1 MANRQE
7 MSASAAE
14 TSGASFSQVSRS
26 YSYYVLGLLSLV
38 YVFNFIDRQVLA
50 MLVQPI
56 KDEFGVSDTAMGLLA
71 GFAFVV
77 FYTFAG
83 IPIARW
89 ADRGSRRTIITL
101 AVTLWSAMTA
111 ASGLVRS
118 FAQLALARVL
128 VGVGEAG
135 GSPPAH
141 SLISDYFPPERR
153 ATALSIY
160 AWGVYIG
167 AAIAFLGGGYL
178 TQYFGWRTAFIAVG
192 LPGILLALLVRLTI
206 REVPR
211 GFSEGGRAPI
221 PATPFGTVLRF
232 LATRRSF
239 VLIMLASSVQ
249 SLSGYGVI
257 TWGPTFLLRV
267 HDMSWVEI
275 GWKLGWLVGLTGCAG
290 AYLGG
295 KITDTLGARDARWN
309 MRLPAIESV
318 LGVPF
323 LIGFVLLADAD
334 LALLSFAP
342 FYALGAMYVGPMYA
356 MVQGVVKLRMR
367 ATAAAILIFVVNM
380 IGLGLGPLLVGML
393 NDHFAAQYGDEAIR
407 YSLLI
412 VGSLGGLASILFWEA
427 SRTLR
432 EELQDVE
439 EA

>member
-1 MANRQE
+1 MTDQSLPE
-7 MSASAAE
+7 VP
-14 TSGASFSQVSRS
+14 GPSFSEVPDWYR
-26 YSYYVLGLLSLV
+26 YYVLGLLSLV

-50 MLVQPI
+50 MLLQPI
-56 KDEFGVSDTAMGLLA
+56 KEEFGVSDTLMGLLS

-89 ADRGSRRTIITL
+89 ADRASRRMIITVAL
-101 AVTLWSAMTA
+101 SLWSAMTA

-118 FAQLALARVL
+118 FAQLALARIL

-141 SLISDYFPPERR
+141 SLISDYFPPAQRG
-153 ATALSIY
+153 TALSIY

-178 TQYFGWRTAFIAVG
+178 TQYFGWRTAFIVVG
-192 LPGILLALLVRLTI
+192 VPGLVLALVVRLTI

-211 GFSEGGRAPI
+211 GFSEGGRTPI
-221 PATPFGTVLRF
+221 PSAPFGTVLRF
-232 LATRRSF
+232 LLTRRSF
-239 VLIMLASSVQ
+239 VFVVLASSVQ

-267 HDMSWVEI
+267 HDMSWIEI
-275 GWKLGWLVGLTGCAG
+275 GWKLGWLIGVAGCGG

-295 KITDTLGARDARWN
+295 KIADALGSRDARWN

-323 LIGFVLLADAD
+323 LIGFVLIRDAD
-334 LALLSFAP
+334 LALVCFAP

-367 ATAAAILIFVVNM
+367 ATAAAILIFVVNI

-393 NDHFAAQYGDEAIR
+393 NDYFEPQYGREAIR

-412 VGSLGGLASILFWEA
+412 VGSMGGLASILFWEA

-439 EA
+439 DV